1 MAIMRVPEEELL
13 RQAVTERFL
22 VLKCLLL
29 GACGRLWSC
38 SVTPY
43 IKWHRFSRNQLKWCL
58 HCKASGATVGGSGTF

>member
-43 IKWHRFSRNQLKWCL
+43 IKWHRFSRNRLKLCL
-58 HCKASGATVGGSGTF
+58 HCKASGVTAGGSGTY